1 MLSFCGQRFRL
12 SSPIAAVVFL
22 GLFAAPVSSAAAA
35 TAATAP
41 TTIGVY
47 AGPAQTG
54 TTGLTAF
61 DNATGAVSTEV
72 LDFAATDTWKNI
84 EGPSWMLSP
93 HSAQSA
99 RLEYSLPMF
108 PSSSGNSLEGC
119 ANGDYNC
126 HWARLAAN
134 LIAAKMPSTI
144 VRPDWEFN
152 GNGYTWSAIGK
163 PAAYAKCFRQIVVTM
178 RAAPN
183 GHFTFDWNVA
193 LGDSKMDPASAYPG
207 DTWVDY
213 VGVDIYDTSWSYYF
227 NNAPTTQQ
235 QTQAWKYLL
244 SGNLGLQYW
253 SRFAAAHTKPMSIP
267 EWGLAKLGSG
277 HGGGDDPGFVRNMFA
292 FMADPANHVA
302 YEHYFNWS
310 IGTTIHRLDQFPN
323 SMDVFRTGIQQ
334 LANRALV
341 AKNSPNLMWYRQPA
355 QPRRPG
361 PRPGAFP

>member
-1 MLSFCGQRFRL
+1 VSSAWL
-12 SSPIAAVVFL
+12 SSVIAAVALV
-22 GLFAAPVSSAAAA
+22 APVAPARAVA
-35 TAATAP
+35 VALTPTA
-41 TTIGVY
+41 IGVY

-54 TTGLTAF
+54 TAGLTAF
-61 DNATGAVSTEV
+61 DKATGAASAEV

-93 HSAQSA
+93 HSAQRA

-108 PSSSGNSLEGC
+108 PTSSGNSLEAC
-119 ANGDYNC
+119 AHGDYNS
-126 HWARLAAN
+126 HWAKLAAN

-144 VRPDWEFN
+144 VRPGWEFN
-152 GNGYTWSAIGK
+152 GNWYTWSAIGK
-163 PAAYAKCFRQIVVTM
+163 AAAYARCFRQIVVTM
-178 RAAPN
+178 RAVPN

-213 VGVDIYDTSWSYYF
+213 IGVDIYDTSWSYYS
-227 NNAPTTQQ
+227 NNAPTALQQ
-235 QTQAWKYLL
+235 AQAWKYMV

-253 SRFAAAHTKPMSIP
+253 SAFAAAHSKLMSIP

-277 HGGGDDPGFVRNMFA
+277 HGGGDDPAFITKMFA

-310 IGTTIHRLDQFPN
+310 VGTTVHKLDQFPN
-323 SMDVFRTGIQQ
+323 SMPIFRSGIQQ
-334 LANRALV
+334 TVNCVLAANNAPTS
-341 AKNSPNLMWYRQPA
+341 K
-355 QPRRPG
+355 
-361 PRPGAFP
+361 